1 VKRLKAQPEQPG
13 VASVVIV
20 NYRGADDTCAA
31 LAALRDLDWPRAQLE
46 VIVVDNASGDGSV
59 ERIAK
64 EHPEAQVLAL
74 DANVGFAAGC
84 NAGAQAATGQYLAFL
99 NNDARPDPG
108 WVSAA
113 AAALDRDGSVAC
125 VASKVLDWDGEL
137 VDFVDAGLAF
147 YGHGFKLHAGEPDSP
162 AYDREADVLFAS
174 GAAMVVRASTFRE
187 VGGFDERYFLF
198 FEDVD
203 LGWRLWLLGY
213 RVRYVPASLTYHRHH
228 RSVGALGPAQE
239 EFLLERNALFTIFK
253 NYDDENLD
261 RALPA
266 AVMLAVR
273 RGTVRGGDDTG
284 VLDPQRRPPV
294 AASDEASGI
303 GDDRIAVDGR
313 TLAPAYAVDA
323 FVEALPELTRAR
335 RELQAARRRADH
347 EITRLFRLPLFSNI
361 GDPSFVASFSAAVDA
376 LGVDRIVSQRHR
388 IAVLTGDVLE
398 PKMAGPAIRAWHM
411 ACTLAREHEV
421 QLASTQECSLTHPD
435 FPVRVVDERDLED
448 LEAWCDVLIF
458 QGNLMRQ
465 HPVLR
470 DTQKVVVTDI
480 YDPFHLEVLEQAR
493 NLDPPRRLLA
503 VQSSTD
509 VLNEQL
515 RRGDFFLC
523 ASDKQRDFWLG
534 QLASVGRINPATY
547 DRGENLERLLAV
559 APFGVSDEP
568 PRHTRPV
575 LRGVVPGV
583 GADDKVVLWGGGIY
597 NWFDPL
603 TLLRAVDKLRRRRPE
618 VRLYFLGLKHPNP
631 QVGEMK
637 MTDDAVALA
646 DELGLVGTH
655 VFFNKDWVEY
665 DDRQNYLLE
674 SDIGVSTHLDHVET
688 EFSFRTRLLDYLW
701 ASLPIVATSG
711 DSLASLIETT
721 GIGLTVPPGDVDA
734 LEEALFR
741 LLDDDAFNRSCRSAI
756 ERVVPT
762 YRWSTVL
769 EPLLEFCRAP
779 SRAPDLVDPETAA
792 MVGSLRTGMWDRFGW
807 RADLRKTLRFV
818 RRREWRALAAK
829 LQQRFS
835 PRPWAR

>member
-1 VKRLKAQPEQPG
+1 VTRLKAQPEKLG
-13 VASVVIV
+13 VASVVV
-20 NYRGADDTCAA
+20 LNYRGADDTCTA
-31 LAALRDLDWPRAQLE
+31 LVALRELNWPRDKLE

-59 ERIAK
+59 DRITK
-64 EHPEAQVLAL
+64 EFPDVRMLAL
-74 DANVGFAAGC
+74 EENRGFAAGC
-84 NAGAQAATGQYLAFL
+84 NAGAQVATGEVIAFL
-99 NNDARPDPG
+99 NNDARPDRE

-113 AAALDRDGSVAC
+113 AAVLDRDGSVAC
-125 VASKVLDWDGEL
+125 VASKILDWDGEL
-137 VDFVDAGLAF
+137 VDFVDAGLGF
-147 YGHGFKLHAGEPDSP
+147 YGHGFKVHAGEPDSP

-203 LGWRLWLLGY
+203 LGWRYWLLGY

-228 RSVGALGPAQE
+228 RSVSALSAAHE
-239 EFLLERNALFTIFK
+239 EYLLERNALFTIFK

-261 RALPA
+261 RALGA
-266 AVMLAVR
+266 ALMLAVR
-273 RGTVRGGDDTG
+273 RGAVRGGDDTG
-284 VLDPQRRPPV
+284 VLDPQRRHPV
-294 AASDEASGI
+294 TEPDE
-303 GDDRIAVDGR
+303 DDRVAVDPR

-323 FVEALPELTRAR
+323 FVERLPELTRDR

-347 EITRLFRLPLFSNI
+347 EITRLFRLPLFSNV
-361 GDPSFVASFSAAVDA
+361 GDPAFVASFSAAVDA

-411 ACTLAREHEV
+411 ACTLAREHDI
-421 QLASTQECSLTHPD
+421 QLASTQECSLWHPD
-435 FPVRVVDERDLED
+435 FPVRVVDEREIED

-465 HPVLR
+465 HAVLR
-470 DTQKVVVTDI
+470 DTQKIVVTDI

-493 NLDPPRRLLA
+493 NLDPPARLLA

-534 QLASVGRINPATY
+534 QLSSVGRINPATY
-547 DRGENLERLLAV
+547 DGSENLERLLAV

-568 PRHTRPV
+568 PRHIRPV
-575 LRGVVPGV
+575 LRGVVPGI
-583 GADDKVVLWGGGIY
+583 GEDDKVVLWGGGIY

-603 TLLRAVDKLRRRRPE
+603 TLLRAVDKLRRRLPE
-618 VRLYFLGLKHPNP
+618 VRLYFLGLRHPNP

-637 MTDDAVALA
+637 MADDAVALA

-655 VFFNKDWVEY
+655 VFFNEDWVEY
-665 DDRQNYLLE
+665 EDRQNYLLE
-674 SDIGVSTHLDHVET
+674 ADIGVSTHLDHVET

-711 DSLASLIETT
+711 DSLAALIDSS
-721 GIGLTVPPGDVDA
+721 GIGLTVPAGDVDA
-734 LEEALFR
+734 LEAALFR
-741 LLDDDAFNRSCRSAI
+741 LLDDDAFNQSCRTVI
-756 ERVVPT
+756 ERVVPS

-769 EPLLEFCRAP
+769 DPLLEFCRTP

-792 MVGSLRTGMWDRFGW
+792 MVGSLGNGMWDRIGW
-807 RADLRKTLRFV
+807 RVDLRKTLRFA

-835 PRPWAR
+835 PRQRRR

>member
-1 VKRLKAQPEQPG
+1 VKRLEAQPETPG

-31 LAALRDLDWPRAQLE
+31 LAALRELRWPRERLE

-64 EHPEAQVLAL
+64 EHPDVQLLAL
-74 DANVGFAAGC
+74 EHNGGFAAGC
-84 NAGAQAATGQYLAFL
+84 NAGAQAATGRYLAFL
-99 NNDARPDPG
+99 NNDARPDPE
-108 WVSAA
+108 WLSAA
-113 AAALDRDGSVAC
+113 TAVLDRDGSVAC

-137 VDFVDAGLAF
+137 VDFVDAGLGF

-174 GAAMVVRASTFRE
+174 GAAMVARASTFRE

-213 RVRYVPASLTYHRHH
+213 RVRYVPASLTFHRHH
-228 RSVGALGPAQE
+228 RSVGVLGPARE
-239 EFLLERNALFTIFK
+239 EYLLERNALFTIFK
-253 NYDDENLD
+253 NYDDDNL
-261 RALPA
+261 RLALPA
-266 AVMLAVR
+266 ALMLAVR

-284 VLDPQRRPPV
+284 MLDPQRGV
-294 AASDEASGI
+294 AATPTA
-303 GDDRIAVDGR
+303 DDRIDVDPR
-313 TLAPAYAVDA
+313 TVAPFFAVDA
-323 FVEALPELTRAR
+323 FAEALPALTAERRAI
-335 RELQAARRRADH
+335 QAARRRADH
-347 EITRLFRLPLFSNI
+347 EITRLFRLPLFSNV
-361 GDPSFVASFSAAVDA
+361 GDPEFMTSFSAAVDA
-376 LGVDRIVSQRHR
+376 LGADRIVSQRR
-388 IAVLTGDVLE
+388 RVVVLTGDVLE

-411 ACTLAREHEV
+411 ACTLAREHDV
-421 QLASTQECSLTHPD
+421 QLASTQESSLSHPD
-435 FPVRVVDERDLED
+435 FPVRVVDEREIED

-470 DTQKVVVTDI
+470 DTQKIVVTDI

-493 NLDPPRRLLA
+493 NLDPAARLFA

-523 ASDKQRDFWLG
+523 ASEKQRDFWLG
-534 QLASVGRINPATY
+534 QLSSVGRINPATY

-575 LRGVVPGV
+575 LRGVLPGIDA
-583 GADDKVVLWGGGIY
+583 GDKIVLWGGGIY

-603 TLLRAVDKLRRRRPE
+603 TLLRAIDKLRRRLPE

-637 MTDDAVALA
+637 MADDAVALA

-655 VFFNKDWVEY
+655 VFFNEDWVEY

-674 SDIGVSTHLDHVET
+674 ADIGVSTHLDHVET

-711 DSLASLIETT
+711 DSLASLIETS

-734 LEEALFR
+734 LEDALYR
-741 LLDDDAFNRSCRSAI
+741 LLDDGELNGSCRSAI
-756 ERVVPT
+756 ERVVPD
-762 YRWSTVL
+762 YQWSKVL

-779 SRAPDLVDPETAA
+779 ARAPDLVDPETAA
-792 MVGSLRTGMWDRFGW
+792 MVGSLQTGMWDRIGW
-807 RADLRKTLRFV
+807 RADLRKALRFI
-818 RRREWRALAAK
+818 RRREWRALRAK
-829 LQQRFS
+829 LEQRFS
-835 PRPWAR
+835 PRPR

>member
-1 VKRLKAQPEQPG
+1 
-13 VASVVIV
+13 
-20 NYRGADDTCAA
+20 
-31 LAALRDLDWPRAQLE
+31 
-46 VIVVDNASGDGSV
+46 
-59 ERIAK
+59 
-64 EHPEAQVLAL
+64 
-74 DANVGFAAGC
+74 
-84 NAGAQAATGQYLAFL
+84 
-99 NNDARPDPG
+99 
-108 WVSAA
+108 
-113 AAALDRDGSVAC
+113 
-125 VASKVLDWDGEL
+125 
-137 VDFVDAGLAF
+137 
-147 YGHGFKLHAGEPDSP
+147 
-162 AYDREADVLFAS
+162 
-174 GAAMVVRASTFRE
+174 
-187 VGGFDERYFLF
+187 
-198 FEDVD
+198 
-203 LGWRLWLLGY
+203 LWLLGY

-228 RSVGALGPAQE
+228 RAVGALGAARE

-261 RALPA
+261 RALAA

-273 RGTVRGGDDTG
+273 RGTVRGGDDVR
-284 VLDPQRRPPV
+284 VLDPRHRPP
-294 AASDEASGI
+294 AAAPEDAPGV
-303 GDDRIAVDGR
+303 DADRIDVDGR

-323 FVEALPELTRAR
+323 FAEALPELTAER

-347 EITRLFRLPLFSNI
+347 EITRMFRLPLFANI
-361 GDPSFVASFSAAVDA
+361 GDPSFVATFSAAVEA

-411 ACTLAREHEV
+411 ASTLAREHDV

-435 FPVRVVDERDLED
+435 FPVRVVDERELED
-448 LEAWCDVLIF
+448 VEAWCDVLIF

-470 DTQKVVVTDI
+470 DTHKIVVCDI

-523 ASDKQRDFWLG
+523 ASEKQRDFWLG

-568 PRHTRPV
+568 PRHTRSV
-575 LRGVVPGV
+575 LRGVVPGI
-583 GADDKVVLWGGGIY
+583 GENDKVVLWGGGIY

-603 TLLRAVDKLRRRRPE
+603 TLLRAVDKLRRRLPE
-618 VRLYFLGLKHPNP
+618 VRLYFLGLRHPNP

-655 VFFNKDWVEY
+655 AFFNEDWVEY

-711 DSLASLIETT
+711 DSLASLIETS
-721 GIGLTVPPGDVDA
+721 GIGLTVPAGDVDA

-741 LLDDDAFNRSCRSAI
+741 MLDDDAFHRSCRSAI
-756 ERVVPT
+756 ERVVPS
-762 YRWSTVL
+762 YQWSTVL

-792 MVGSLRTGMWDRFGW
+792 MVGSLQTGMWDRIGW
-807 RADLRKTLRFV
+807 RADLRKAMRFI
-818 RRREWRALAAK
+818 RRREWRALLAK
-829 LQQRFS
+829 LEQRFNLR
-835 PRPWAR
+835 PRGR

>member
-1 VKRLKAQPEQPG
+1 MKRLKAQPETPG

-31 LAALRDLDWPRAQLE
+31 VSALRELRWPRERLE

-59 ERIAK
+59 ERITK
-64 EHPEAQVLAL
+64 EHPDVQLLAL
-74 DANVGFAAGC
+74 DRNGGFAAGC

-99 NNDARPDPG
+99 NNDARPDAD
-108 WVSAA
+108 WLTAA
-113 AAALDRDGSVAC
+113 TAVLDRDGSVAC

-137 VDFVDAGLAF
+137 VDFVDAGLGF
-147 YGHGFKLHAGEPDSP
+147 YGHGFKLHAGEPDDP

-174 GAAMVVRASTFRE
+174 GAAMVARAATFRE

-213 RVRYVPASLTYHRHH
+213 RVRYVPASLTFHRHH
-228 RSVGALGPAQE
+228 RSVGALGPAPE

-253 NYDDENLD
+253 NYDDENL
-261 RALPA
+261 RLALPA
-266 AVMLAVR
+266 AVTLAVR
-273 RGTVRGGDDTG
+273 RGAVRGGDDTG
-284 VLDPQRRPPV
+284 VLDPQRRAPAGTPG
-294 AASDEASGI
+294 A
-303 GDDRIAVDGR
+303 DDRIDVDPR
-313 TLAPAYAVDA
+313 TVAPAYAVDA
-323 FVEALPELTRAR
+323 FVEALPALAAER
-335 RELQAARRRADH
+335 REIQAARRRADH
-347 EITRLFRLPLFSNI
+347 EITRLFRLPLFSNV
-361 GDPSFVASFSAAVDA
+361 GDPEFTASFSAVVDA
-376 LGVDRIVSQRHR
+376 LGVEQIVSNRRR

-411 ACTLAREHEV
+411 ACTLAREHDV
-421 QLASTQECSLTHPD
+421 QLASTQECSLWHPD
-435 FPVRVVDERDLED
+435 FPVRVVDEREIED
-448 LEAWCDVLIF
+448 LEAWCDVLVF

-470 DTQKVVVTDI
+470 DTQKIVVTDI

-493 NLDPPRRLLA
+493 SLDPPARLLA

-523 ASDKQRDFWLG
+523 ASEKQRDFWLG

-547 DRGENLERLLAV
+547 DRGENLEGLLAV

-568 PRHTRPV
+568 PRHTRSV
-575 LRGVVPGV
+575 LRGVVPGI
-583 GADDKVVLWGGGIY
+583 GEDDKVVLWGGGIY

-603 TLLRAVDKLRRRRPE
+603 TLLRAVDKLRRRLPE
-618 VRLYFLGLKHPNP
+618 VRLYFLGLRHPNP

-637 MTDDAVALA
+637 MADDAVALA
-646 DELGLVGTH
+646 EELGLVGTN
-655 VFFNKDWVEY
+655 VFFNQDWVEY

-674 SDIGVSTHLDHVET
+674 ADIGVSTHLDHVET

-701 ASLPIVATSG
+701 ASLPIVATAG
-711 DSLASLIETT
+711 DSLAALIDSS
-721 GIGLTVPPGDVDA
+721 GIGLTVPAGDVDA

-741 LLDDDAFNRSCRSAI
+741 LLDDDELNRSCRTAI
-756 ERVVPT
+756 ERVVPS
-762 YRWSTVL
+762 YRWSMVL

-792 MVGSLRTGMWDRFGW
+792 MVGSLQTGMWERVGW
-807 RADLRKTLRFV
+807 RADLRKALRFV
-818 RRREWRALAAK
+818 RRREWRALRAK
-829 LQQRFS
+829 VQQRFS
-835 PRPWAR
+835 PRPR